1 MLGGFI
7 TKILGFIIRIIYT
20 RMVGNE
26 AISLYS
32 LVMPTYSLLLT
43 IATFSL
49 PIVISKLVSE
59 NKTKSI
65 KILSSA
71 TIISIILNILV
82 ITTIYFTKDF
92 ISNTLLNDN
101 RASILLMAMAL
112 TFPFI
117 SISSILKGYFFGKQ
131 NMIPNTL
138 SNIIEQI
145 VRIFL
150 IYLIIPPLVK
160 LGITYSVIGL
170 ILISIA
176 TEISSILTFLIFLPK
191 KVTINKKDLKPSLST
206 TKEILNISFPTVS
219 SRLIGNIGF
228 FFEPIILTN
237 ILLYTGYSMNFILT
251 EYGAYNAYSI
261 SLLTMPSFFIQAISS
276 SLLPEISRFYYSK
289 NMKMVKRRFKQ
300 ALIISFLTGAIFS
313 GVIYIFRDYL
323 LSTLYNTLN
332 GSNYIRLLAPF
343 FVLFYLEG
351 PLASVLQALG
361 KAKTCMLITLFAT
374 IIKTI
379 TIALLCLCHIG
390 MYALVISEIINI
402 IIVVLL
408 LFKAIKKEIY

>member
-1 MLGGFI
+1 
-7 TKILGFIIRIIYT
+7 
-20 RMVGNE
+20 
-26 AISLYS
+26 
-32 LVMPTYSLLLT
+32 
-43 IATFSL
+43 
-49 PIVISKLVSE
+49 
-59 NKTKSI
+59 
-65 KILSSA
+65 
-71 TIISIILNILV
+71 
-82 ITTIYFTKDF
+82 
-92 ISNTLLNDN
+92 
-101 RASILLMAMAL
+101 
-112 TFPFI
+112 
-117 SISSILKGYFFGKQ
+117 
-131 NMIPNTL
+131 
-138 SNIIEQI
+138 
-145 VRIFL
+145 
-150 IYLIIPPLVK
+150 
-160 LGITYSVIGL
+160 
-170 ILISIA
+170 
-176 TEISSILTFLIFLPK
+176 LPK

>member
-20 RMVGNE
+20 RMVGE
-26 AISLYS
+26 DAISLYS

-49 PIVISKLVSE
+49 PVVISKMVSE

-71 TIISIILNILV
+71 SLIAIILNILV
-82 ITTIYFTKDF
+82 ITFIYFTKDF
-92 ISNTLLNDN
+92 IATKLLNDA

-117 SISSILKGYFFGKQ
+117 SISSVLKGYFFGKQ
-131 NMIPNTL
+131 NMIPNTI

-145 VRIFL
+145 VRILL
-150 IYLIIPPLVK
+150 IYLIIPYLVTIN
-160 LGITYSVIGL
+160 ITVSVMGL

-176 TEISSILTFLIFLPK
+176 TEISSILTFLVFLPK
-191 KVTINKKDLKPSLST
+191 KVTINKKDIKPNIET
-206 TKEILNISFPTVS
+206 TKEILNISLPTVS

-237 ILLYTGYSMNFILT
+237 ILLYMGYSMSYILT

-276 SLLPEISRFYYSK
+276 SLLPEISRFYYVK
-289 NMKMVKRRFKQ
+289 NMKMVKRRIKQ
-300 ALIISFLTGAIFS
+300 ALIISFITGIVFS
-313 GVIYIFRDYL
+313 GAIYIFRDYL
-323 LSTLYNTLN
+323 LNTLYNTLN

-343 FVLFYLEG
+343 FVLFYIEG
-351 PLASVLQALG
+351 PLASVLQAIG
-361 KAKTCMLITLFAT
+361 KFKTCMLITLIAT

-379 TIALLCLCHIG
+379 TITLFCFFNIG

-402 IIVVLL
+402 IIVVSL
-408 LFKAIKKEIY
+408 LFKAIKKELY